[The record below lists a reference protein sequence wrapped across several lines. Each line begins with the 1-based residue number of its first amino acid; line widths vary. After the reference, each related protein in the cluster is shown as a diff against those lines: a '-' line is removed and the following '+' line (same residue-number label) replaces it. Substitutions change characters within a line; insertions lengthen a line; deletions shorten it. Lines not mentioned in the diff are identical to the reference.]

1 MANHDISNP
10 MFEQFLRM
18 FETSDRGHAD
28 VFNEIAK
35 QLINND
41 VSLRETGGIYGV
53 DEINTNNYALSHIGI
68 SEYKD
73 GLPVCIKVVNAST
86 EESTLQIDELGNIPI
101 KDSFGNA
108 VKCKANLPYNMR
120 YEKVSNSFILL
131 GEGGGGD
138 ALPEELL
145 INKKATTDTG
155 QIVGTMPD
163 NGAVDIT
170 IENNDSEYIIPKGY
184 HNGLGKVKAI
194 LTNLVASVIKTG
206 TTVGGILGTF
216 TSDAT
221 ATAAQIMSG
230 QIAYVKGQKV
240 TGTATKKAATTYTPG
255 TGNQTIPSG
264 VITTGIQIIKGDT
277 NLIAGNII
285 KGKSIFGVAGTAT
298 ISSLGGYKLYRQSV
312 SGTITQAMSFEPWVA
327 ILLGSTGSSGN
338 RCVYFEGG
346 AYGQTSSFGVAI
358 HDNNEIYSWGNGTLL
373 VFGR

>member
-1 MANHDISNP
+1 M
-10 MFEQFLRM
+10 
-18 FETSDRGHAD
+18 
-28 VFNEIAK
+28 
-35 QLINND
+35 
-41 VSLRETGGIYGV
+41 
-53 DEINTNNYALSHIGI
+53 
-68 SEYKD
+68 
-73 GLPVCIKVVNAST
+73 PVCIKVVNAST
-86 EESTLQIDELGNIPI
+86 KESTLKIDELGNIPI

-120 YEKVSNSFILL
+120 YEKISNSFILL

-155 QIVGTMPD
+155 QIVGRMPD

-194 LTNLVASVIKTG
+194 LTNLAASVIKAG
-206 TTVGGILGTF
+206 VTVGGIIGTF

-230 QIAYVKGQKV
+230 QIAYVKGQKI

-264 VITTGIQIIKGDT
+264 VITTGVQTIKGDT
-277 NLIAGNII
+277 NLIAGNILS
-285 KGKSIFGVAGTAT
+285 GKSIFGVAGNVTKGYKASGTVTINTTVPNKSINLGFKPSVIVATHKYSGIAEYIVYSPLVNFASNERGRST
-298 ISSLGGYKLYRQSV
+298 ISTGGS
-312 SGTITQAMSFEPWVA
+312 S
-327 ILLGSTGSSGN
+327 STGGRHFIWDGN
-338 RCVYFEGG
+338 
-346 AYGQTSSFGVAI
+346 QTL
-358 HDNNEIYSWGNGTLL
+358 Y
-373 VFGR
+373 FGRWDWDGPTVPITIKYVAYAV